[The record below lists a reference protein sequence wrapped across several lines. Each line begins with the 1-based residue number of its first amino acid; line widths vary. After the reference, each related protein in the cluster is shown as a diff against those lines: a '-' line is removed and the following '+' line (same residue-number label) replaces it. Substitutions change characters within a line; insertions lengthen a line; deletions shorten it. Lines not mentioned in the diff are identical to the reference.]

1 MKEDIRQLLERFY
14 RCEFTI
20 DEERKLIRMLLSDDC
35 PEDMMAERHAVIS
48 LARTEA
54 IEMPE
59 DFEQRLRVPIHNMR
73 KRLAIAA
80 AILLLLG
87 LGFWTFFPKSKPETS
102 QPIAKTEQKD
112 SLSAPSMQE
121 ESAAPIKQTAQ
132 KLPKR
137 RKGVRHSY
145 APQPSEDTKMPDPS
159 VPSEIDLSAEISDIL
174 ANIDQLEQ
182 QILETN
188 PQNKN

>member
-1 MKEDIRQLLERFY
+1 
-14 RCEFTI
+14 
-20 DEERKLIRMLLSDDC
+20 MLLSDDC
-35 PEDMMAERHAVIS
+35 PEDMLTERHAIIS
-48 LARTEA
+48 LARIEA

-59 DFEQRLRVPIHNMR
+59 DFEKNLRVPIYYQR
-73 KRLAIAA
+73 KWLAIAA

-87 LGFWTFFPKSKPETS
+87 LSFWTFFPKSEPSTP
-102 QPIAKTEQKD
+102 QPIAMTEQKD
-112 SLSAPSMQE
+112 SLSAPSVQQ
-121 ESAAPIKQTAQ
+121 ESAAPLKRTAQ
-132 KLPKR
+132 KLPKGS
-137 RKGVRHSY
+137 KGVRHSC
-145 APQPSEDTKMPDPS
+145 APQPSEDTKVPDPS

>member
-1 MKEDIRQLLERFY
+1 MNEDLRQLLERFY
-14 RCEFTI
+14 RCELTI
-20 DEERKLIRMLLSDDC
+20 DEECKLIRILLSDDC
-35 PEDMMAERHAVIS
+35 PEDMKAERHAVIS

-59 DFEQRLRVPIHNMR
+59 DLEQRFRVPIHNMR
-73 KRLAIAA
+73 KRQAIAA

-87 LGFWTFFPKSKPETS
+87 LGFWTFFPKSEPLIP

-121 ESAAPIKQTAQ
+121 ESAAPIKRTAQ

-137 RKGVRHSY
+137 RKGIRHSC
-145 APQPSEDTKMPDPS
+145 APQLSEDTKMPDPS

>member
-14 RCEFTI
+14 RCELTI
-20 DEERKLIRMLLSDDC
+20 DEERRLIRMLLSDDC
-35 PEDMMAERHAVIS
+35 PEDMKAERHAVIS

-59 DFEQRLRVPIHNMR
+59 DLEQRLRVPIHNMR

-87 LGFWTFFPKSKPETS
+87 LGFWTFFLKSEPLTP

-112 SLSAPSMQE
+112 SLAAPSVQQ
-121 ESAAPIKQTAQ
+121 ESATPIKQTAQ

-145 APQPSEDTKMPDPS
+145 APQPSEDTKVPDPS

>member
-14 RCEFTI
+14 RCELTI

-87 LGFWTFFPKSKPETS
+87 LGFWTFFPKSEPS
-102 QPIAKTEQKD
+102 IPQPIAMTEQKD
-112 SLSAPSMQE
+112 SLTAPSVQQ
-121 ESAAPIKQTAQ
+121 ESAAPLKRTAQ

-137 RKGVRHSY
+137 RKGVRHSC
-145 APQPSEDTKMPDPS
+145 APQPSEGTKVPDPS

>member
-14 RCEFTI
+14 RCELTI
-20 DEERKLIRMLLSDDC
+20 DEEQRLIRMLLSDDC
-35 PEDMMAERHAVIS
+35 PEDMKAERHAVIS

-59 DFEQRLRVPIHNMR
+59 DLEQRLRVPIHNMR

-87 LGFWTFFPKSKPETS
+87 LGFWTFFPKSEPETS

-112 SLSAPSMQE
+112 SLSVPSVQE
-121 ESAAPIKQTAQ
+121 ESVAPIKQTAQ

-137 RKGVRHSY
+137 RKGVRHSC
-145 APQPSEDTKMPDPS
+145 APQPSEDIKVSDPS

>member
-14 RCEFTI
+14 RCELTI
-20 DEERKLIRMLLSDDC
+20 DEERRLIRMLLSDDC
-35 PEDMMAERHAVIS
+35 PEDMKAERHAVIS
-48 LARTEA
+48 LARIEA

-59 DFEQRLRVPIHNMR
+59 DFEHNLRVPIYYQ
-73 KRLAIAA
+73 KKWLAIAA

-87 LGFWTFFPKSKPETS
+87 LGFWTFFPKSEPS
-102 QPIAKTEQKD
+102 IPQPIAMTEQKD
-112 SLSAPSMQE
+112 SLTAPSVQQ
-121 ESAAPIKQTAQ
+121 ESAAPLKRTAQ

-137 RKGVRHSY
+137 RKGVRHSC
-145 APQPSEDTKMPDPS
+145 APQPSEDTKTPDPS